1 MLESILT
8 TSADG
13 VLNTSQFLLC
23 TLASA
28 VLGVAA
34 ALIYMYHNTY
44 TKSFVITLA
53 LLPVMVQVVIMMVNG
68 NLGTGVAVLGAFS
81 LIRFRSVPGTA
92 REIGSI
98 FFAMA
103 IGLAGG
109 MGCIFLA
116 ALFVIIIGIMTIG
129 LYSSRFGESKG
140 KEKQLK
146 VTIPENLEYETIFDD
161 LFDTYTTKHELS
173 KVRTT
178 NMGSLFELSYLVTLK
193 DGTSEKEFLDS
204 LRCRNGNLTISCG
217 RVSVAKEEQ
226 L

>member
-1 MLESILT
+1 MLESILSA
-8 TSADG
+8 SADG
-13 VLNTSQFLLC
+13 TITLPQFLLC
-23 TLASA
+23 TLASLI
-28 VLGVAA
+28 LGLAA

-103 IGLAGG
+103 LGLAAGTG
-109 MGCIFLA
+109 YILLAVLFL
-116 ALFVIIIGIMTIG
+116 VIIGIMTV
-129 LYSSRFGESKG
+129 LLCSTRFGDG
-140 KEKQLK
+140 KMSEKQLK
-146 VTIPENLEYETIFDD
+146 VTIPENLDYEGIFDD
-161 LFDTYTTKHELS
+161 LFGRYTVKHELI
-173 KVRTT
+173 KVRTAS
-178 NMGSLFELSYLVTLK
+178 MGSLFELSYLIFLK
-193 DGTSEKEFLDS
+193 EGASEKELIDAM
-204 LRCRNGNLTISCG
+204 RCRNGNLTIVCG
-217 RVSVAKEEQ
+217 RGTAGREEQ